1 MIILIQNRIIV
12 LRAERRWTQE
22 DLAKRLDVTRQT
34 ISSIERNK
42 YNLSLRLAF
51 QIANVFETN
60 IENVFSWEDNTERNH

>member
-1 MIILIQNRIIV
+1 MIQNRIIV